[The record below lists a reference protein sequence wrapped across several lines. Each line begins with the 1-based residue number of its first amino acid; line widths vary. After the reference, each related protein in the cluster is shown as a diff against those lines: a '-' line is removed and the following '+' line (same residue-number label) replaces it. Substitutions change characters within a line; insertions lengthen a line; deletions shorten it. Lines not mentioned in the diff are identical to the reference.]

1 MRRKIWFVAAV
12 ALQIVILLVMI
23 GMKWSTLTY
32 GTKIMLK
39 TLPVDP
45 WDPLRGDYVI
55 LNYEISQLD
64 LKKLPAD
71 SKKYNSNETVYVGLT
86 QKGRYWE
93 AGSVSHLRPQ
103 NGTLAIKG
111 TVGWYDEYGNKLF
124 VNYGI
129 DSYYVPQHQG
139 KDLERRSGAG
149 LEAEVSVDKRG
160 DSALSKI
167 FYNGKE
173 LKFQ

>member
-1 MRRKIWFVAAV
+1 MRRRIWFAAAV
-12 ALQIVILLVMI
+12 ALQIVVLLVMI

-55 LNYEISQLD
+55 LNYEISELD
-64 LKKLPAD
+64 LKKISSD
-71 SKKYNSNETVYVGLT
+71 GKKYDSNETVYVSLS

-93 AGSVSHLRPQ
+93 AASVSHLPPKD
-103 NGTLAIKG
+103 GSLAIKG
-111 TVGWYDEYGNKLF
+111 TVGWYDEYGKKLF
-124 VNYGI
+124 VKYGI

-139 KDLERRSGAG
+139 KDIEQKSGAG
-149 LEAEVSVDKRG
+149 LEAEVSIDKRG